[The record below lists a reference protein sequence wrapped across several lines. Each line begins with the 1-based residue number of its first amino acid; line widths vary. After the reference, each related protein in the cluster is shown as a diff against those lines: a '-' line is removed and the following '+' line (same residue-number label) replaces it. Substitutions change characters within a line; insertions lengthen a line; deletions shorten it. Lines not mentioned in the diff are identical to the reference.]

1 MRKKKVV
8 LDYSGVKDDE
18 FNTLIGKVV
27 DCLDGHSLFTN
38 LPVPLA
44 DLKTEVDLYI
54 SRWQKASRG
63 GSLVEIAEKNDVK
76 KVVCEMLSKIAFYVN
91 EVSNGMRSAL
101 LSSGLILEADPIS
114 TPVPP
119 KVTNAFLIDGQ
130 QQNQFKVIFDKAPK
144 ALLYE
149 YQISDQDDELGNP
162 IWGES
167 YRTGSMR
174 GNVFAPVVSDVTYK
188 LRVRAINKKGA
199 GDWSDVASLKAR

>member
-8 LDYSGVKDDE
+8 LDYSGVRDDE

-27 DCLDGHSLFTN
+27 DCLDGHSLFTD

-44 DLKTEVDLYI
+44 DFKTEVGLYI

-63 GSLVEIAEKNDVK
+63 GSLVEIAEKNDAK
-76 KVVCEMLSKIAFYVN
+76 KLVCEMLSKIAFYVN
-91 EVSNGMRSAL
+91 EVSNGTRSSL
-101 LSSGLILEADPIS
+101 LSSGLILEADPTI
-114 TPVPP
+114 TQIPP
-119 KVTNAFLIDGQ
+119 QVTNARLLDGQ
-130 QQNQFKVIFDKAPK
+130 QKDQFKLAFDRVPK

-162 IWGES
+162 IWGEI
-167 YRTGSMR
+167 YRASSTR

-188 LRVRAINKKGA
+188 FRVRAVNKKGA
-199 GDWSDVASLKAR
+199 GDWSDIASLKAR